1 MEANI
6 TYMYMYRKFAIL
18 SNRQKMGHFGKSGI
32 SAIFLEQTSD
42 LHHSTKKTEYEY
54 VGILWPSIYPTQW
67 GQNYV
72 SPL

>member
-42 LHHSTKKTEYEY
+42 LHHSTKKDF
-54 VGILWPSIYPTQW
+54 YPPHPPYKNV
-67 GQNYV
+67 QNYFIL
-72 SPL
+72 SMQN